1 MTLTTTTAINVTFLG
16 GSKHTLTLLHIFRR
30 VLLSGLLAAKSV
42 NKVIV
47 IVCCYTTPGIYAPM
61 RSVNKTTR
69 PPIRHHRR
77 LTGGDHNV
85 VGPVGADSEV
95 GAWLRPPEPSV
106 RASAESRRDPDG
118 RLFRRSTLPGANWTE
133 PPGIDRFGAAQAAA
147 KPRRGGG
154 GVRGRGRPAAA
165 GATSWVL
172 VAVSPCRPR
181 AALARNTH
189 STGRPRSSAVSSL
202 LYYDSTG
209 IALSTPILPTSDI
222 NPAYHDSM
230 TAECDL
236 LYVINRTVTL
246 RTVEDYT

>member
-1 MTLTTTTAINVTFLG
+1 
-16 GSKHTLTLLHIFRR
+16 
-30 VLLSGLLAAKSV
+30 
-42 NKVIV
+42 
-47 IVCCYTTPGIYAPM
+47 M

-154 GVRGRGRPAAA
+154 GDGAGGGRGRGRPAAA

-181 AALARNTH
+181 AALAQY
-189 STGRPRSSAVSSL
+189 SFDWSSAFVRSL
-202 LYYDSTG
+202 FST
-209 IALSTPILPTSDI
+209 TT
-222 NPAYHDSM
+222 
-230 TAECDL
+230 
-236 LYVINRTVTL
+236 TL
-246 RTVEDYT
+246 RALHYQRQSYQRPTLTRLTTTV